1 MVCLGNMGVFHKM
14 QVVTIIPNGHKLSNH
29 GGWRKLGAMKKTS
42 TYPVSA
48 RGPADH
54 EVRDQIVAAA
64 TEHFSRYGYEKT
76 TVSDLAKAIGFSKAY
91 IYKFF
96 ESKQAIGEM
105 ICANCLRQIETEV
118 NAALVETD
126 CVPEKLRRMFK
137 AATEASLKLFFQD
150 RKLYEIAASAATEH
164 WQAVT
169 TYEERFQKLLRDVL
183 QEGRQTGDFE
193 RKTPLD
199 ETTKAIYLVMRPYLN
214 PLLLQHSFDYVEEAP
229 MHLSNLVL
237 RSLSP

>member
-1 MVCLGNMGVFHKM
+1 MK
-14 QVVTIIPNGHKLSNH
+14 VTIIQFSHLLSIFAS
-29 GGWRKLGAMKKTS
+29 GGKLGTMKNAA
-42 TYPVSA
+42 TYPISA

-76 TVSDLAKAIGFSKAY
+76 TVSDLAKSIGFSKAY

-105 ICANCLRQIETEV
+105 ICANCLREIESEV
-118 NAALVETD
+118 KAAVEEVD
-126 CVPEKLRRMFK
+126 RPPEKLRRMFK
-137 AATEASLKLFFQD
+137 AIVEASLRLFSQD
-150 RKLYEIAASAATEH
+150 RKLYEIAASAATEQ
-164 WQAVT
+164 WQAT
-169 TYEERFQKLLRDVL
+169 LAYEERIQKLLQDIL
-183 QEGRQTGDFE
+183 QEGRQSGDFE

-199 ETTKAIYLVMRPYLN
+199 ETAMAIYLVLRPYLN
-214 PLLLQHSFDYVEEAP
+214 PLILQHSFDYTDEAP
-229 MHLSNLVL
+229 AKLSSLVL

>member
-1 MVCLGNMGVFHKM
+1 
-14 QVVTIIPNGHKLSNH
+14 
-29 GGWRKLGAMKKTS
+29 MKKTN

-54 EVRDQIVAAA
+54 DVRDQIVAAA

-91 IYKFF
+91 IYKFS

-105 ICANCLRQIETEV
+105 ICANCLRQIESEV
-118 NAALVETD
+118 SAAVAD
-126 CVPEKLRRMFK
+126 ADPPPDKLRRMFK
-137 AATEASLKLFFQD
+137 TSTEASLRLFFQE
-150 RKLYEIAASAATEH
+150 RKLYEIAASAATER
-164 WQAVT
+164 WQAVLA
-169 TYEERFQKLLRDVL
+169 YEEHQKLLRDAL
-183 QEGRQTGDFE
+183 QQGRQTGDFE

-199 ETTKAIYLVMRPYLN
+199 ETAMSIYLVMRPYLN
-214 PLLLQHSFDYVEEAP
+214 PLLLQHSFDYTEQA
-229 MHLSNLVL
+229 LSLLSSLVL

>member
-1 MVCLGNMGVFHKM
+1 M
-14 QVVTIIPNGHKLSNH
+14 S
-29 GGWRKLGAMKKTS
+29 MKNATPPS
-42 TYPVSA
+42 APA

-105 ICANCLRQIETEV
+105 ICANCLHEIESEV
-118 NAALVETD
+118 RTAVAETD
-126 CVPEKLRRMFK
+126 LPPEKLRRMFK
-137 AATEASLKLFFQD
+137 VSTEASLKLFFRD
-150 RKLYEIAASAATEH
+150 RKLYDIAASAATEN
-164 WQAVT
+164 WQAVQA
-169 TYEERFQKLLRDVL
+169 YEARVQKLLQEVL
-183 QEGRQTGDFE
+183 QEGRQSGDFE

-199 ETTKAIYLVMRPYLN
+199 ETAMAIYLVLRPYLN
-214 PLLLQHSFDYVEEAP
+214 PLLLQYNLDTTDVAP
-229 MHLSNLVL
+229 AQLSSLVL